1 MECVNLSDIK
11 GNQLQYIQ
19 VFYLLTSKY
28 KKEICLLV
36 ANNYLTWYMAF
47 FYFPF
52 VAVPLLWNA
61 LNVIKESIF
70 HLREYEYGYRQGRHA

>member
-1 MECVNLSDIK
+1 MERRRQIEMEYVNLSDIK

-36 ANNYLTWYMAF
+36 ANNYLTWRMAF
-47 FYFPF
+47 F
-52 VAVPLLWNA
+52 
-61 LNVIKESIF
+61 IS
-70 HLREYEYGYRQGRHA
+70 HL